1 MRSLLRNSFFS
12 KESYFLVFMAIIWLP
27 IFSFTAPERDFL
39 LADDTPDP
47 PVAVKQ
53 TNGFCSNTDASG
65 SERELLVEQP
75 SSGKVVWVLVTA
87 PGGSAYS
94 TDEEFEKGEDNDEF
108 SVKNN
113 KGKKLAMKKTPMNG
127 TDTIYGEYE
136 FKVKVRFDGSESTE
150 VTGFKIYVNET
161 PVAPTAVTQTN
172 SFCSSIDALAVNRRL
187 EVTEPT
193 LGKVVWILVSAP
205 AGSAHSVGDEFRKD
219 DANSEFQVKNNRGK
233 RLVMEKVPSNGG
245 TNIYGDYEFKVKV
258 ETDSCESTELTGFKI
273 TVNETPVA
281 PTAVTQTNSFCS
293 SIDALAVNRRLE
305 VTEPTLGKVVW
316 ILVSAPAGSA
326 HSVGD
331 EFRKDDANSE
341 FQVKNNRGKRL
352 VMEKVPSNGGTNIYG
367 DYEFKV
373 KVETDSCESTELTGF
388 KVTVNQNPTAP
399 TGGSM
404 TNTVTKCYALQP
416 GTTSTGVTVTS
427 TLTMDEKVVWKLT
440 AAPAGSTHTVGDEFT
455 MDNCGESY
463 KWYPELS
470 VTNFSGG
477 PNVIRLQFPSG
488 GLSSVLVGQYTFD
501 AYIENCVTGCRSLAT
516 SGFSI
521 TVQEDTENPVISGTP
536 SDITQT
542 NDTGI
547 CGAVVTWTAPTPTD
561 NCEVSMTST
570 HNPGATFSVGM
581 TTVTYTAVDSAGNS
595 AMESFTVTITDDE
608 DPVITCPSNISQSND
623 TGDCSAII
631 TYTAPVGTDN
641 CTGQTTALTAGNG
654 SGASFP
660 VGTTTETYTVT
671 DAAGNTASCSFT
683 VTITDDEDPVIT
695 CPSNI
700 SQSNDTG
707 DCSAVI
713 TYTAPVGTDNCTG
726 QTTALTAGNGSGA
739 SFPVGTTTE
748 TYTVTDAAGNTASCS
763 FTVTITDD
771 EDPIPVCTD
780 KTVVFNGEDQIAV
793 SIAEIYD
800 AAASSD
806 NCGTV
811 NLISPTADQ
820 MTFCNQIDEVIQVEV
835 LVNDGN
841 GNEGTCTANITVDGL
856 PCGWMDDGGIGCTA
870 GETEYVAATE
880 TFSLTSGDCQL
891 GSYPYTTDNIS
902 FVYHDL
908 SGDGTIKAYVENMS
922 GNGFAGIQMR
932 ESTAEDARKIMIG
945 TNEVIQNYGFFYNKI
960 VRAARIS
967 PGWGAFPTELNSF
980 PARLWLKIERSGDNF
995 RAYASTDDI
1004 TYVPYLAQSIKMDED
1019 IKVGL
1024 FVYSKDGN
1032 EVSADFIDVE
1042 IIESTPFLEAPETD
1056 MANGSSMSNP
1066 LDVGLFPNPAK
1077 EEVSVNLTSLI
1088 GQGVNI
1094 NIYNIHGQLM
1104 VNRRIDYV
1112 EDTRE
1117 VFTLDRFPAGTYWVQ
1132 IQTAEGQ
1139 QSIKLLKQ

>member
-1 MRSLLRNSFFS
+1 M
-12 KESYFLVFMAIIWLP
+12 
-27 IFSFTAPERDFL
+27 
-39 LADDTPDP
+39 
-47 PVAVKQ
+47 
-53 TNGFCSNTDASG
+53 
-65 SERELLVEQP
+65 
-75 SSGKVVWVLVTA
+75 
-87 PGGSAYS
+87 
-94 TDEEFEKGEDNDEF
+94 
-108 SVKNN
+108 
-113 KGKKLAMKKTPMNG
+113 
-127 TDTIYGEYE
+127 
-136 FKVKVRFDGSESTE
+136 
-150 VTGFKIYVNET
+150 
-161 PVAPTAVTQTN
+161 
-172 SFCSSIDALAVNRRL
+172 
-187 EVTEPT
+187 
-193 LGKVVWILVSAP
+193 
-205 AGSAHSVGDEFRKD
+205 
-219 DANSEFQVKNNRGK
+219 
-233 RLVMEKVPSNGG
+233 
-245 TNIYGDYEFKVKV
+245 
-258 ETDSCESTELTGFKI
+258 
-273 TVNETPVA
+273 
-281 PTAVTQTNSFCS
+281 
-293 SIDALAVNRRLE
+293 
-305 VTEPTLGKVVW
+305 
-316 ILVSAPAGSA
+316 
-326 HSVGD
+326 
-331 EFRKDDANSE
+331 
-341 FQVKNNRGKRL
+341 
-352 VMEKVPSNGGTNIYG
+352 
-367 DYEFKV
+367 
-373 KVETDSCESTELTGF
+373 
-388 KVTVNQNPTAP
+388 
-399 TGGSM
+399 
-404 TNTVTKCYALQP
+404 
-416 GTTSTGVTVTS
+416 
-427 TLTMDEKVVWKLT
+427 
-440 AAPAGSTHTVGDEFT
+440 
-455 MDNCGESY
+455 
-463 KWYPELS
+463 
-470 VTNFSGG
+470 
-477 PNVIRLQFPSG
+477 
-488 GLSSVLVGQYTFD
+488 
-501 AYIENCVTGCRSLAT
+501 
-516 SGFSI
+516 
-521 TVQEDTENPVISGTP
+521 
-536 SDITQT
+536 
-542 NDTGI
+542 
-547 CGAVVTWTAPTPTD
+547 
-561 NCEVSMTST
+561 
-570 HNPGATFSVGM
+570 
-581 TTVTYTAVDSAGNS
+581 
-595 AMESFTVTITDDE
+595 
-608 DPVITCPSNISQSND
+608 
-623 TGDCSAII
+623 
-631 TYTAPVGTDN
+631 
-641 CTGQTTALTAGNG
+641 
-654 SGASFP
+654 
-660 VGTTTETYTVT
+660 
-671 DAAGNTASCSFT
+671 
-683 VTITDDEDPVIT
+683 
-695 CPSNI
+695 
-700 SQSNDTG
+700 
-707 DCSAVI
+707 
-713 TYTAPVGTDNCTG
+713 
-726 QTTALTAGNGSGA
+726 
-739 SFPVGTTTE
+739 
-748 TYTVTDAAGNTASCS
+748 
-763 FTVTITDD
+763 TITDD